1 MRFGRKGSKT
11 VLLSPLLSF
20 YIQLYIH
27 SAAGLGFARS
37 EYSYSQGHSG
47 KLQIVDLLYL
57 RQLNEAILLFN
68 SIALQF
74 FLICLLSLLYLSNSG
89 RSKNNDVNSS

>member
-1 MRFGRKGSKT
+1 MTAFICLHTQQSR
-11 VLLSPLLSF
+11 
-20 YIQLYIH
+20 Y
-27 SAAGLGFARS
+27 GFARS

-57 RQLNEAILLFN
+57 GQLNQSILLFN

-74 FLICLLSLLYLSNSG
+74 FLMFAIFTLLEQL
-89 RSKNNDVNSS
+89 RKIEE